1 VAVALPEAARR
12 LFGNP
17 GDASTAARVAPMPD
31 GTAPEAPM
39 LDAAS
44 PHATDATDAPVL
56 DASSPDPYVMARLLE
71 DGDREDLAW
80 LCRQLPASA
89 LAAWVER
96 HGARRLSRRSLAFWA
111 VTLDRPDLLPE
122 RQPALVRRRE
132 LWPV

>member
-12 LFGNP
+12 LFGDP
-17 GDASTAARVAPMPD
+17 GGTGTAARVAPMPD
-31 GTAPEAPM
+31 VPAPEPPI

-44 PHATDATDAPVL
+44 PDATDALVL
-56 DASSPDPYVMARLLE
+56 DAAAPDPYVMTRLLE

-96 HGARRLSRRSLAFWA
+96 HGARRLSRRSLAYWA

-122 RQPALVRRRE
+122 RQPALERRRE

>member
-17 GDASTAARVAPMPD
+17 GDTSAAALAPTLDVP
-31 GTAPEAPM
+31 AP
-39 LDAAS
+39 
-44 PHATDATDAPVL
+44 DATDAPVL
-56 DASSPDPYVMARLLE
+56 DAASPDPYVMARLLE

-122 RQPALVRRRE
+122 RQPALARRRE

>member
-12 LFGNP
+12 LFGDPAEP
-17 GDASTAARVAPMPD
+17 GAAARVAPV
-31 GTAPEAPM
+31 
-39 LDAAS
+39 LDAA
-44 PHATDATDAPVL
+44 A
-56 DASSPDPYVMARLLE
+56 PDPYVMARLLE

-96 HGARRLSRRSLAFWA
+96 HGARRLSRRSLSFWA
-111 VTLDRPDLLPE
+111 VTLDRPDFLPE
-122 RQPALVRRRE
+122 RQPALERRRE

>member
-1 VAVALPEAARR
+1 
-12 LFGNP
+12 
-17 GDASTAARVAPMPD
+17 MPD
-31 GTAPEAPM
+31 VAAPEAPM

-44 PHATDATDAPVL
+44 PDATDAPVL

-80 LCRQLPASA
+80 LCRQLPAAA

-96 HGARRLSRRSLAFWA
+96 HGARRLSRRSLSFWA
-111 VTLDRPDLLPE
+111 VTLDRPDLLPQ

-132 LWPV
+132 LWPL

>member
-12 LFGNP
+12 LFGSPAGP
-17 GDASTAARVAPMPD
+17 GEAAQDVPV
-31 GTAPEAPM
+31 

-44 PHATDATDAPVL
+44 P
-56 DASSPDPYVMARLLE
+56 DPHVMARLLE

-80 LCRQLPASA
+80 LCRRFPADA

-122 RQPALVRRRE
+122 RRPELARRRE
-132 LWPV
+132 LWPL

>member
-12 LFGNP
+12 LFGDP
-17 GDASTAARVAPMPD
+17 GDTGAAARVAPMLAVP
-31 GTAPEAPM
+31 APVAPT
-39 LDAAS
+39 LDAAA
-44 PHATDATDAPVL
+44 PDAIDAIDAPVL
-56 DASSPDPYVMARLLE
+56 DAPSPDPYVMARLLE

-89 LAAWVER
+89 VAAWVER
-96 HGARRLSRRSLAFWA
+96 HGARRLSRRSLSFWA

-132 LWPV
+132 LWLL

>member
-12 LFGNP
+12 LFGDP
-17 GDASTAARVAPMPD
+17 GDTSAAAREAPLLDVPAADAPMF
-31 GTAPEAPM
+31 A
-39 LDAAS
+39 AAS
-44 PHATDATDAPVL
+44 PDATDAPVL
-56 DASSPDPYVMARLLE
+56 DAAAPDPYVMARLLE

-96 HGARRLSRRSLAFWA
+96 HGARRLSRRSLSFWA

-122 RQPALVRRRE
+122 RQPPLERRRE
-132 LWPV
+132 LWPL